1 MIEHMFVPPPQVKVS
16 NEALK
21 SLEGELAELC
31 GMANAINGRMVELM
45 ADALDRNLWA
55 GWGIHSP
62 EHWFG
67 WKTSMAPASVRGVVA
82 LARRYR
88 ELPLTTA
95 ALSDGSLSLAQAA
108 LIARHVPASYET
120 SVMEFAP
127 QATVS
132 QLQRTLPKVAFDP
145 DPEPAPEATGAPEA
159 STGNAMATDDPP
171 GNEPTDSGANGAGS
185 DSNSDSGSDSGS
197 DTGTNPTGPKR
208 TRLIEERRDWA
219 MGQNEDGSWWFN
231 GHLPADEGA
240 LLHHAVKTAR
250 DDLFNQAS
258 AGLPEGATPPRVSL
272 VDGLL
277 AMAETSLAA
286 GQVRFP
292 SSDRYRIYAH
302 LEASPNSGGSNV
314 LSFHLGP
321 VLPEHLRLLHTCDAK
336 LCPVLERDGTP
347 INLGRDQRIVPRRI
361 RRLIEHRDG
370 GCAVPGCGRRFG
382 LDIHHITHWEHG
394 GPTDTANLVTLCRG
408 HHRLHHLGG
417 LQIWG
422 NADLRHQPEGLCFAD
437 QWGYPLRPTG
447 TPKPP
452 DLTSGHVAAAA
463 GTSTGINT
471 GPYRH
476 PFGERIDAANIHFR
490 QDPNWVA
497 PQYQSGEPSP
507 PEPLDPELDPASE
520 QVPDPKNP
528 PGTARSWPSASSDDR
543 TRSGEDPAQTTDPTR
558 AGPEAA

>member
-1 MIEHMFVPPPQVKVS
+1 MIEHVFAPPDSKGS
-16 NEALK
+16 FEALDA
-21 SLEGELAELC
+21 LEGELAELC
-31 GMANAINGRMVELM
+31 GMANAIHGRMVELM
-45 ADALDRNLWA
+45 AVALDRNLWS

-67 WKTSMAPASVRGVVA
+67 WKTSMAPASVRGVVG
-82 LARRYR
+82 LARRHH

-95 ALSDGSLSLAQAA
+95 ALSEGSISLAQAA
-108 LIARHVPASYET
+108 LIARHVPASYEA

-127 QATVS
+127 HATVS

-145 DPEPAPEATGAPEA
+145 DPEPVPDVSDGPEPGGDGTTG
-159 STGNAMATDDPP
+159 DDNPP
-171 GNEPTDSGANGAGS
+171 DP
-185 DSNSDSGSDSGS
+185 DSGSCGGDS
-197 DTGTNPTGPKR
+197 TGTGTGTGPAGPTR

-231 GHLPADEGA
+231 GHLPADEGV

-250 DDLFNQAS
+250 DDLFAQAR
-258 AGLPEGATPPRVSL
+258 AGLPEGAPVPRVSL

-277 AMAETSLAA
+277 SMAETSLAA
-286 GQVRFP
+286 GQAMFP

-302 LEASPNSGGSNV
+302 LEAGPHRGAPNL

-370 GCAVPGCGRRFG
+370 GCVVPGCGLRYS

-394 GPTDTANLVTLCRG
+394 GPTDSANLVTLCRR

-422 NADLRHQPEGLCFAD
+422 NADLGDQPGGLGFAD
-437 QWGYPLRPTG
+437 QWGHRLRSTG
-447 TPKPP
+447 TPKTP
-452 DLTSGHVAAAA
+452 DLTRGHGAAAA
-463 GTSTGINT
+463 ETSSGIKA
-471 GPYRH
+471 GPYQN
-476 PFGERIDAANIHFR
+476 PLGERLDPTLIHFR
-490 QDPNWVA
+490 QDPNWTV
-497 PQYQSGEPSP
+497 PQPRSAEPTS
-507 PEPLDPELDPASE
+507 PEPTE
-520 QVPDPKNP
+520 PDPDP
-528 PGTARSWPSASSDDR
+528 DPTVSPGAQRSWPPAASDDR
-543 TRSGEDPAQTTDPTR
+543 TRSGQNPSQTTDPTR